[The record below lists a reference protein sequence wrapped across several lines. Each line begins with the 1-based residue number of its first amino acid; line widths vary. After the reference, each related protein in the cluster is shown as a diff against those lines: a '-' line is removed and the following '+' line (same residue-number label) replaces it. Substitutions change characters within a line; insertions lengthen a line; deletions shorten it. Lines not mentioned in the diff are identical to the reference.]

1 MAMAYIKVY
10 YDQLESLKPYS
21 DAEVGRLI
29 RGLLEYS
36 MTGNDPDF
44 KGNERFIWPTLRGA
58 VDRDAEQYATKC
70 EKLRENGKNGRRGK
84 EANGFSENQMVSEE
98 ANGCFENHLHSR
110 QDKDKDNIPPKSPS
124 KGDERFE
131 KFWAAYPKCR
141 RTGKGAARKAFAK
154 LKVTEELLDTMLK
167 ALERQKQS
175 SQWNRDGGQYIP
187 MPSTW
192 LNQTRWEDDAE
203 DVPFEAEPYDE
214 PVQPKWFTSWE
225 SMYG

>member
-1 MAMAYIKVY
+1 MAMAYIRLY
-10 YDQLESLKPYS
+10 YDQLESLTPYS

-29 RGLLEYS
+29 RGLLEFAQNG
-36 MTGNDPDF
+36 TEPDF

-58 VDRDAEQYATKC
+58 VERDAEQYASKC
-70 EKLRENGKNGRRGK
+70 AKLRENGRQGGRK
-84 EANGFSENQMVSEE
+84 PNGFNENQMVSQEP
-98 ANGCFENHLHSR
+98 NGFENNQKPPR
-110 QDKDKDNIPPKSPS
+110 QDKDKDKDTIPPISPS

-203 DVPFEAEPYDE
+203 DVPFEADPYDE